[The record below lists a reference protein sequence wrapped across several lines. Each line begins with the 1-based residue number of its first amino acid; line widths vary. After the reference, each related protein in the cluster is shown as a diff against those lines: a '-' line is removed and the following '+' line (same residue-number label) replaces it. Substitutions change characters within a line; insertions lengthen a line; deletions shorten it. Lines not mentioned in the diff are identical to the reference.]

1 MPLTFSHRVTAA
13 PDVLFRL
20 LGDEA
25 VIVNLRTEKYLG
37 LNPVGARMWNVLTT
51 APSIESAYDTLLGE
65 YQVDASELRRDLAE
79 FVEDLSAQQLID
91 IGTSVA

>member
-1 MPLTFSHRVTAA
+1 
-13 PDVLFRL
+13 
-20 LGDEA
+20 
-25 VIVNLRTEKYLG
+25 
-37 LNPVGARMWNVLTT
+37 MWNVLTT